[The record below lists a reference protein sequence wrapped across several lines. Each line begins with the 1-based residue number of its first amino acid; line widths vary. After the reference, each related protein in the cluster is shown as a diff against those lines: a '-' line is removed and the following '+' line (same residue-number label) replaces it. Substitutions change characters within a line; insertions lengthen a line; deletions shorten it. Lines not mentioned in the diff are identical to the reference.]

1 MILQAPQQHNPTS
14 HHHQVI
20 TIDHQI
26 MENHYMKS
34 PLEKK
39 RPWIKLNPHEIT
51 INHH

>member
-34 PLEKK
+34 PLEKNAHE
-39 RPWIKLNPHEIT
+39 LN
-51 INHH
+51 